1 VLFAKAPGAGRQG
14 PENCCLVRTYQQIL
28 TEMGYPTDVICLDF
42 ESYFTTKYSLS
53 KIQTIEFI
61 RHPLFRF
68 TGLGVG
74 VLGCDNRFLDPDGLQ
89 VFLTNL
95 QDTQHNYTFIVH
107 NARFDI
113 TVLQEKFGWVPDYII
128 DTKDLA
134 AHYDSRM
141 SHKVKD
147 LAIHFGL
154 KHKGD
159 TLKFKGKLW
168 EGMDAPMREE
178 FIDYTLGDVEIEL
191 QLFEILIQKLT
202 NVQFEAR
209 IMRHTLDMWLHRRF
223 KIDTKLAESL
233 ITDMTAIF
241 DDLVAK
247 SGRTVKELRS
257 HAFKDIMQDAL
268 GTLYDVPMKWNKPS
282 KGKQR
287 KLIPAFAK
295 TDSGCIEL
303 RAHPNEEV
311 RNLIEGRLAAFSWNT
326 HIKRVRR
333 MVSQSQWEGLLRVA
347 LNYYGGHTGRYSGGE
362 KINLQNLGS
371 RSAEI
376 LICMVRQLLQALD
389 GHTLGI
395 TDSSQI
401 EARVVAWLAG
411 CGKLLKGFASG
422 EDIYC
427 RFAEEL
433 FGCTG
438 LRKER
443 KTDPKPVYTYLKVRR
458 GVGKQNILGNGYGM
472 GHEKAYIMCLADP
485 NLRPTFISG
494 QCDKAFVKRGI
505 DKYRR
510 DFPEIPAYWSKVETA
525 FRRCL
530 RFPHLEP
537 IVGCCTFRCTRDRE
551 VQIALPSGRVLYYPD
566 CAVSLK
572 DQLCYHAHST
582 KSYNLWGGVI
592 TENIDQAISRDLL
605 CWWTLKCEDAGL
617 PSVLHVHDEN
627 VTMLKLE
634 TAEADL
640 DRQAAI
646 ICSLP
651 DWAEGLPVDCDKQLS
666 LCYTK

>member
-1 VLFAKAPGAGRQG
+1 MK
-14 PENCCLVRTYQQIL
+14 TYQQIL
-28 TEMGYPTDVICLDF
+28 TKMGYPTDVICLDF
-42 ESYFTTKYSLS
+42 ESYFTTEYSLS
-53 KIQTIEFI
+53 EIQTIEFI
-61 RHPLFRF
+61 RDPQFQF

-74 VLGCDNRFLDPDGLQ
+74 VLGSDIRFLDPAGLQ

-95 QDTQHNYTFIVH
+95 QEIQHQYTFVVH

-141 SHKVKD
+141 SLKVKD

-159 TLKFKGKLW
+159 TLKFKGLYW
-168 EGMDAPMREE
+168 EDMDEAMRAE
-178 FIDYTLGDVEIEL
+178 FIDYTLRDVEIEL

-202 NVQFEAR
+202 NPRFEAR

-223 KIDTKLAESL
+223 KIDTKLAERL
-233 ITDMTAIF
+233 IKDMTTIF
-241 DDLVAK
+241 DAQVEK

-257 HAFKDIMQDAL
+257 RGVFRGLMQDAL
-268 GTLYDVPMKWNKPS
+268 GSFYGVPLKWNAKHTEM
-282 KGKQR
+282 
-287 KLIPAFAK
+287 IPAFAK
-295 TDSGCIEL
+295 TDDGCIKL
-303 RAHPNEEV
+303 RAHHNEEV

-333 MVSQSQWEGLLRVA
+333 MVSQSQWDGLLRTA

-362 KINLQNLGS
+362 GINEQNLGA
-371 RSAEI
+371 RSAEV
-376 LICMVRQLLQALD
+376 LICMVRQLLQATD
-389 GHTLGI
+389 GHILGI

-401 EARVVAWLAG
+401 EARVLAWLAG
-411 CGKLLKGFASG
+411 CDTLLKGFASG
-422 EDIYC
+422 ADVYC
-427 RFAEEL
+427 EFAEGM
-433 FGCTG
+433 FQCSG
-438 LRKER
+438 LRKPQDA
-443 KTDPKPVYTYLKVRR
+443 DPKPVAIYLKVRR
-458 GVGKQNILGNGYGM
+458 DFGKWNILGNGYGQ
-472 GHEKAYIMCLADP
+472 GHERAYIGCLAEKS
-485 NLRPTFISG
+485 LRPLIDSG
-494 QCDKAFVKRGI
+494 KLTKGFVKKGI

-510 DFPEIPAYWSKVETA
+510 DFPEIPAYWSKVEKA

-537 IVGCCTFRCTRDRE
+537 VVGCCTFRCTKDRE
-551 VQIALPSGRVLYYPD
+551 VQITLPSGRVLYYPD
-566 CAVSLK
+566 CAVSPN
-572 DQLCYHAHST
+572 DQLSYHAHSA
-582 KSYNLWGGVI
+582 KSYKLWGGVI

-605 CWWTLKCEDAGL
+605 CWWILKCEDAGL
-617 PSVLHVHDEN
+617 SSVLHVHDEN

-646 ICSLP
+646 MCSLP

-666 LCYTK
+666 PCYTK

>member
-1 VLFAKAPGAGRQG
+1 MS
-14 PENCCLVRTYQQIL
+14 TYQQIL

-42 ESYFTTKYSLS
+42 ETFFTTAYSLS

-61 RHPLFRF
+61 RDPQFCF
-68 TGLGVG
+68 TGLGIGKPGTV
-74 VLGCDNRFLDPDGLQ
+74 RFIEPQHIGNWMHALQ
-89 VFLTNL
+89 SAQNK
-95 QDTQHNYTFIVH
+95 YTFVVH
-107 NARFDI
+107 NAHFDI
-113 TVLQEKFGWVPDYII
+113 TVMQEKFGWIPDYIL

-134 AHYDSRM
+134 AHYDSRV
-141 SHKVKD
+141 SLKVKD
-147 LAIHFGL
+147 LAIQFGL

-159 TLKFKGKLW
+159 TLKFKGLYW
-168 EGMDAPMREE
+168 EDMDEATRAE
-178 FIDYTLGDVEIEL
+178 FIEYTTGDVEIEL
-191 QLFEILIQKLT
+191 ELFEILIQKLS
-202 NVQFEAR
+202 NVDFEAR

-223 KIDTKLAESL
+223 KIDTELAEKL
-233 ITDMTAIF
+233 IKDMTAIF
-241 DDLVAK
+241 DGFVER

-257 HAFKDIMQDAL
+257 RDVFRGLMQDAL
-268 GTLYDVPMKWNKPS
+268 GSLYEVPLKWNK
-282 KGKQR
+282 KHTEM
-287 KLIPAFAK
+287 IPAFAK
-295 TDSGCIEL
+295 TDNGCIEL

-311 RNLIEGRLAAFSWNT
+311 RNLIEGRLAAFSWNA
-326 HIKRVRR
+326 HLKRVRR
-333 MVSQSQWEGLLRVA
+333 LVSQSQWEGLLRVA

-389 GHTLGI
+389 GYTLGI
-395 TDSSQI
+395 TDSAQI
-401 EARVVAWLAG
+401 EARVVAWLAR
-411 CGKLLKGFASG
+411 CDKLLRAFASG

-427 RFAEEL
+427 EFAEEL

-438 LRKER
+438 LRKPR
-443 KTDPKPVYTYLKVRR
+443 KTDPKPVQDYLKVRR
-458 GVGKQNILGNGYGM
+458 GVGKQNVLGNVYGM

-510 DFPEIPAYWSKVETA
+510 DFPEIPAYWSKVEKA

-530 RFPHLEP
+530 RFPHLELV
-537 IVGCCTFRCTRDRE
+537 VGCCTFRCTKDRE
-551 VQIALPSGRVLYYPD
+551 VQITLPSGRVLYYPD
-566 CAVSLK
+566 CAVSPNN
-572 DQLCYHAHST
+572 QLSYHAHSA
-582 KSYNLWGGVI
+582 KSYKLWGGVI

-605 CWWTLKCEDAGL
+605 CWWILKCEDAGL

-646 ICSLP
+646 MCSLP

-666 LCYTK
+666 PCYTK